1 MSREYEKQ
9 EAARMTAQSHNSH
22 GNGNGVSSRQSEPYI
37 NELIPVETSRGRR
50 HPESET
56 RGR

>member
-9 EAARMTAQSHNSH
+9 EAARMTNS
-22 GNGNGVSSRQSEPYI
+22 NGSGVSSRQSAEPYI
-37 NELIPVETSRGRR
+37 NELVPIETSRGRR
-50 HPESET
+50 NPEPEI